1 MPRIFKKAT
10 NEWSTNRIVNFTITS
25 QSNEKGAAAVTAT
38 PSISWRAIP
47 DETGHPIK
55 DARIFL
61 SGCEPET
68 RDHPLQVSLPQ
79 HRHTEEA

>member
-55 DARIFL
+55 DARIGFAGAPHL
-61 SGCEPET
+61 KEFEQPPKS
-68 RDHPLQVSLPQ
+68 PL
-79 HRHTEEA
+79 RWT